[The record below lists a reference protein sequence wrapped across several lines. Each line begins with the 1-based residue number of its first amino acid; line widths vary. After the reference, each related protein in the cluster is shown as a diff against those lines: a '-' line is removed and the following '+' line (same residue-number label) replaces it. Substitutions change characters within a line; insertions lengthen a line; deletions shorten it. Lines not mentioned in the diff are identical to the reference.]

1 MKVAL
6 SFTDIQQATQEFQQQ
21 AGGDRQLSIGETVLC
36 LPATLGQGYLRGL
49 NLRDGL
55 DLFIYEFELK
65 QDLILDFTQL
75 STQYSLLD
83 FTFCLSGET
92 RGSIPGLKSELS
104 VAAGQTTFATIP
116 DAAGT
121 TELLAGQKILV
132 VSLAITPHL
141 FLKLLEHDLH
151 KFSLDW
157 QQRFRHAASTPY
169 FQPSHIT
176 PEIANILQLILHC
189 PHQAGIR
196 RLYLEAKALELLA
209 ICISQLTHYCS
220 DPSPLGGVKPKDIE
234 PLHRAKTILL
244 QNITPPPALTELARQ
259 VGLNERKLQRGFQQ
273 LFGTTVFGVLHDYR
287 MERARQ
293 LLEADQMTIEAIA
306 NTVGI
311 AHRGYFASAFK
322 RKFGSTPRTYLKR
335 LR

>member
-6 SFTDIQQATQEFQQQ
+6 SFTDIQQATQAFQQQ
-21 AGGDRQLSIGETVLC
+21 AGGDRQLNIGETVLC

-75 STQYSLLD
+75 SPQYSLID
-83 FTFCLSGET
+83 FTFCVSGRT
-92 RGSIPGLKSELS
+92 MGSLPGLKSKLN
-104 VAAGQTTFATIP
+104 VAAGQTTFTTIP
-116 DAAGT
+116 EAAGT
-121 TELLAGQKILV
+121 TELPAEQKIV
-132 VSLAITPHL
+132 VICLAITPHL
-141 FLKLLEHDLH
+141 LLTLLEHDLH
-151 KFSLDW
+151 KFPLDW
-157 QQRFRHAASTPY
+157 QQRLRNAASTPY
-169 FQPSHIT
+169 FQPSHTT
-176 PEIANILQLILHC
+176 PEIAHILQLILHC

-209 ICISQLTHYCS
+209 LCMAQLTHYCS
-220 DPSPLGGVKPKDIE
+220 APAPLDGVKPKDIE
-234 PLHRAKTILL
+234 ALHRAKTILL
-244 QNITPPPALTELARQ
+244 QNITNPPGITELARQ

-322 RKFGSTPRTYLKR
+322 RKFGKIGRASCRER
-335 LR
+335 V

>member
-21 AGGDRQLSIGETVLC
+21 AGGDRQLSVGETVLC
-36 LPATLGQGYLRGL
+36 LSATLGQGYVRGL
-49 NLRDGL
+49 NLRNGL
-55 DLFIYEFELK
+55 DLFIHEFELK

-83 FTFCLSGET
+83 FTFCLSGT
-92 RGSIPGLKSELS
+92 TLGSMPGLKSKMS
-104 VAAGQTTFATIP
+104 VAAGQTTFTTIP

-121 TELLAGQKILV
+121 TELLAGQKILA
-132 VSLAITPHL
+132 VSLVIKPHL
-141 FLKLLEHDLH
+141 FLTLLENDLH
-151 KFSLDW
+151 KFPLDW
-157 QQRFRHAASTPY
+157 QRRFRNAASTPY
-169 FQPSHIT
+169 FQPSHTT
-176 PEIANILQLILHC
+176 PEVANILQLILHC

-220 DPSPLGGVKPKDIE
+220 APAPLGGIKPKDIE
-234 PLHRAKTILL
+234 ALHQAKTILL
-244 QNITPPPALTELARQ
+244 QNITNPPGLAELARQ

-287 MERARQ
+287 MEQARQ

-306 NTVGI
+306 NTIGI